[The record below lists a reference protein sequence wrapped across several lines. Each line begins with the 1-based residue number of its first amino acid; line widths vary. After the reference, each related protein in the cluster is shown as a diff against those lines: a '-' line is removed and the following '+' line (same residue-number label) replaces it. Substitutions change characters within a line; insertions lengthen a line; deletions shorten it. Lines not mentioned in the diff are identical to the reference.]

1 MSNLLSSLRI
11 KQKLLLFWLASILF
25 SLVFLGVSLSW
36 LVGGRYLE
44 QAQAKIG
51 DDFRM
56 LAAELETGRSKLQHN
71 ATVLAAQ
78 PDIVSIA
85 SLVDFYQDIENYLP
99 LVLDG
104 EKKRLAQLLSQ
115 QAVASELQSVA
126 IFDSRGDLIACSCT
140 SLNGKRFANYSTVED
155 GKLVYRSI
163 NKDGESS
170 TQCALRRMEFFGSTD
185 SDYAPGYKIRDG
197 RLVVNTAIPIR
208 REMPDGS
215 NRTIGTV
222 QVCGYLDKG
231 FVSHILEHTKNEFI
245 LNVGS
250 KVSIGSFEGQLPEF
264 QYTQLPQLRDINGN
278 VAVGGWFESENH
290 FIGMTRLDMK
300 DNVPVVFAF
309 GASKEEL
316 AKNFQAFKES
326 ILAVML
332 VIAVI
337 VLPLG
342 VVVLNRVIS
351 RPIEQLAFGVQAL
364 EDGKYVELEHV
375 DGSDELNRLAY
386 SFNAMSAALQN
397 REEGLRK
404 LSTAVEQSPVSVL
417 ITDTQGVIEYV
428 NESFV
433 EISGYSREDV
443 IGHKPDVLKS
453 GHTTQE
459 QYKQLWETVLGGE
472 VWRGQFCNKRKD
484 GTLYWEE
491 AVISPVK
498 DLSGQITHLI
508 AVKEDVTIRKSYEE
522 QLLHQA
528 NYDSLTG
535 LPNRLLVLDRLTLA
549 LAYAKRHELSVAV
562 LFIDLDNFKRVN
574 DTLGHEVGDKLLVEV
589 AQRFSRVMRDGDTVA
604 RLGGDE
610 FLVVVP
616 DVAGQKQAEKVS
628 EKVIDTL
635 SGPIELEGR
644 EVYIGASIG
653 VSLYPDD
660 GRDSA
665 ILLRNADA
673 AMYMAKESGRNT
685 FRFFTPSMNESS
697 LKRMEM
703 EPHLRLAMDRDEF
716 TLHFQPQVST
726 VNGDIMGVEALLRWH
741 NPVLGQVPPDVFIS
755 LAEDIGVIH
764 KIGEWVLEN
773 ACRQVYEWNRELETP
788 LRVAINISPLQ
799 FRDHA
804 LVDRVRRV
812 LETTL
817 LAPELLEIELTEGV
831 LLDDNREKDVM
842 LGNLKGLGI
851 TLTMDDFGTGYSSL
865 SYLRSF
871 PFDVLK
877 IDRSFICDIMVD
889 PADAQLTQSI
899 ITMAH
904 ILKLQVVAEG
914 VETEEQLQFL
924 RKQGCDLVQGY
935 YTGRPVSA
943 SELEKLLK
951 SAEYGV
957 DGKHG

>member
-1 MSNLLSSLRI
+1 
-11 KQKLLLFWLASILF
+11 
-25 SLVFLGVSLSW
+25 VF
-36 LVGGRYLE
+36 
-44 QAQAKIG
+44 
-51 DDFRM
+51 
-56 LAAELETGRSKLQHN
+56 
-71 ATVLAAQ
+71 
-78 PDIVSIA
+78 
-85 SLVDFYQDIENYLP
+85 
-99 LVLDG
+99 
-104 EKKRLAQLLSQ
+104 
-115 QAVASELQSVA
+115 
-126 IFDSRGDLIACSCT
+126 
-140 SLNGKRFANYSTVED
+140 
-155 GKLVYRSI
+155 
-163 NKDGESS
+163 
-170 TQCALRRMEFFGSTD
+170 
-185 SDYAPGYKIRDG
+185 
-197 RLVVNTAIPIR
+197 
-208 REMPDGS
+208 
-215 NRTIGTV
+215 
-222 QVCGYLDKG
+222 
-231 FVSHILEHTKNEFI
+231 
-245 LNVGS
+245 
-250 KVSIGSFEGQLPEF
+250 
-264 QYTQLPQLRDINGN
+264 
-278 VAVGGWFESENH
+278 
-290 FIGMTRLDMK
+290 
-300 DNVPVVFAF
+300 
-309 GASKEEL
+309 
-316 AKNFQAFKES
+316 
-326 ILAVML
+326 
-332 VIAVI
+332 
-337 VLPLG
+337 
-342 VVVLNRVIS
+342 VLNRVIS

-375 DGSDELNRLAY
+375 DGSDELNHLAH
-386 SFNAMSAALQN
+386 SFNAMSTALQN

-417 ITDTQGVIEYV
+417 ITDPQGVIEYV

-443 IGHKPDVLKS
+443 IGRKPDLLKS
-453 GHTTQE
+453 GHTSQE
-459 QYKQLWETVLGGE
+459 QYKQLWDTVLAGE

-616 DVAGQKQAEKVS
+616 DVAGQKEAEKVS

-635 SGPIELEGR
+635 SGPIEQEGR

-697 LKRMEM
+697 LRRMEM

-726 VNGDIMGVEALLRWH
+726 ASGDIMGVEALLRWH

-773 ACRQVYEWNRELETP
+773 ACRQVCEWNQGLEAP
-788 LRVAINISPLQ
+788 LRVAVNISPLQ

-812 LETTL
+812 LDKTG

-831 LLDDNREKDVM
+831 LLDDNREKDAM
-842 LGNLKGLGI
+842 LGKLKALGI

-914 VETEEQLQFL
+914 VETKEQLQFL
-924 RKQGCDLVQGY
+924 QKQGCDLVQGY
-935 YTGRPVSA
+935 YTGRPVPA

-951 SAEYGV
+951 SADYGV